1 VSRISLFCPLV
12 LSLGCTAAVDGG
24 GHGTAAG
31 AGPMTGGTGAS
42 PPVAGAPTT
51 GGGAGS
57 AGGGGTTGG
66 GGGSVTAGSGG
77 SGVGG
82 SAGSGATGGVPPVF
96 ENPPAFEAGT
106 GLLRRLTR
114 AQFRNA
120 VRDVFGVD
128 VDVTELDPDSFH
140 GSMPVI
146 GAATVA
152 TTERGVEQYHTA
164 IESAV
169 DAVFADDARR
179 STFIGCTPSGAANDA
194 CLRGFIESMGR
205 RAWQRPLELVE
216 VDRLLAVAET
226 AAAELAAPIEGARWA
241 TVALFTSPNFLYRA
255 ELGTPVTSRLTAY
268 ELASR
273 MAFLVWNSLADAALL
288 DAAERGELGTPAG
301 IRAAAERL
309 LETAQGREAVGNFAE
324 EYLRLDR
331 IATQAKDPS
340 LYPEYTPAL
349 QAAMAADIRGVWEII
364 ALDDRSSIMDVFT
377 TPQIV
382 VNAELA
388 ALYGIDATGLGST
401 TFEARLLPADGAR
414 LGLLSKAGFLS
425 EFANQKSGSPTLR
438 GKFMSESLLCTPI
451 DPPPGNVD
459 VVLEDPPADQP
470 MTKRQQL
477 EMHRSSP
484 ACSGCHSMMDPLGLP
499 LETFDAIGRYRTT
512 DRGLPIDPSGEF
524 DLVPV
529 VDARDLGRV
538 VGSSVTVSQCLVRK
552 YHAYAM
558 GREERAVDG
567 SVINALYASF
577 QSSGFELRD
586 LILDV
591 VTHEAFSMVAPQ
603 P

>member
-1 VSRISLFCPLV
+1 V
-12 LSLGCTAAVDGG
+12 LIAALSVGLGCTAAVDGNNNG
-24 GHGTAAG
+24 SAAG
-31 AGPMTGGTGAS
+31 AGPTTGGASGA
-42 PPVAGAPTT
+42 PVGGAAPTT
-51 GGGAGS
+51 GGGAGT
-57 AGGGGTTGG
+57 AGAGGTTGG
-66 GGGSVTAGSGG
+66 AGGAVAAGSGG
-77 SGVGG
+77 SGL
-82 SAGSGATGGVPPVF
+82 AGAGTGGATGGVPPVF
-96 ENPPAFEAGT
+96 ENPPPFEAAT

-120 VRDVFGVD
+120 VRDVFGVE
-128 VDVTELDPDSFH
+128 VDASQLDPDSYH

-164 IESAV
+164 IEMAAE
-169 DAVFADDARR
+169 AVFADDTRR
-179 STFIGCTPSGAANDA
+179 AAFLGCSPTGTPGDA
-194 CLRGFIESMGR
+194 CLRGFIESLGR
-205 RAWQRPLELVE
+205 RAWQRPLDVVE
-216 VDRLLAVAET
+216 VERLVAVAET
-226 AAAELAAPIEGARWA
+226 AATELASPTEGARWA

-255 ELGTPVTSRLTAY
+255 ELGAPAAGGQRLTAY

-273 MAFLVWNSLADAALL
+273 AAFLVWNSLADDALL
-288 DAAERGELGTPAG
+288 DAAERGELSTPEG
-301 IRAAAERL
+301 LRAATERL
-309 LETAQGREAVGNFAE
+309 LSTPAGREAVGNFAD

-331 IATQAKDPS
+331 IGTQAKDPS

-349 QAAMAADIRGVWEII
+349 QAAMARDMRGTWETI
-364 ALDDRSSIMDVFT
+364 ALDDATSIMDVFST
-377 TPQIV
+377 AKVV

-388 ALYGIDATGLGST
+388 ALYGIDATGLGPT

-425 EFANQKSGSPTLR
+425 EFANQKAGSPTLR
-438 GKFMSESLLCTPI
+438 GKFMSEALLCTPI
-451 DPPPGNVD
+451 DPPPGDVD

-484 ACSGCHSMMDPLGLP
+484 TCAGCHSMMDPLGLP

-512 DRGLPIDPSGEF
+512 ERGLPIDPTGEF
-524 DLVPV
+524 DAQAV

-558 GREERAVDG
+558 GHEERAADG
-567 SVINALYASF
+567 SVINALYDSF
-577 QSSGFELRD
+577 QGSGFKLRD

-591 VTHEAFSMVAPQ
+591 VTNEAFALVAPQ